1 MPLTKKEIH
10 RFVEEFVQSR
20 IDSSLDQLNEL
31 QQSKEGDTKSSAGDK
46 FETSRE
52 MLQQEED
59 KIKRMLLQGYKMKQ
73 DLDALNP
80 EENKPTIGAGSIVK
94 TNRGSFYIS
103 IGIGKLPI
111 ENESIFC
118 ISMGSPIGL
127 LLKGQVAGNDVSF
140 NGNTFSIQQVN

>member
-10 RFVEEFVQSR
+10 QFVEEFVQSR
-20 IDSSLDQLNEL
+20 IDSSLEQLNEL

-80 EENKPTIGAGSIVK
+80 EESKPTIGAGSLVK
-94 TNRGSFYIS
+94 TNRGSFYMS

-111 ENESIFC
+111 DNESVFC

-127 LLKGQVAGNDVSF
+127 LLKGQAAGNDVSF